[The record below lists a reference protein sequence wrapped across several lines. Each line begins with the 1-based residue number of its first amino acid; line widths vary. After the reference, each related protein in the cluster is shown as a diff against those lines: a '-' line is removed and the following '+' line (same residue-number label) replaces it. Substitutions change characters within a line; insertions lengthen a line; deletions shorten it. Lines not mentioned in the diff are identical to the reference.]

1 MSTAQIHITLK
12 PALLDTQGATVLKAL
27 HQLGHTQV
35 NDVRIG
41 KLIEV
46 QLDDTALPSQQ
57 QAQLETMCRQLLA
70 NSVIEDF
77 SIVFNDGTTNGL
89 TTNAAS
95 STRTAA
101 PSVETTPNVETT
113 TVVLPATVAPSATM
127 APASAVTETSLTA
140 SPTNPVVNV
149 MPVVAPVV
157 VTQATPSAMPLVNEA
172 PLDSE
177 PTAIGEPFAVSY
189 ATYDAMTAD
198 EKLDLQGRA
207 WNLHGAAILRELDAR
222 HAAWLV
228 QAGNRVLDSGVSL
241 DTFPTDT
248 QLSSLGTQLDLVPF
262 VFTRPPV

>member
-35 NDVRIG
+35 NNVRIG

-46 QLDDTALPSQQ
+46 QLDDLATPTQQ

-77 SIVFNDGTTNGL
+77 SIVFNDGTTNGA
-89 TTNAAS
+89 TPSAQTPNAQS
-95 STRTAA
+95 STRTVA
-101 PSVETTPNVETT
+101 PNIETRT
-113 TVVLPATVAPSATM
+113 TVVPVTVAPSATM
-127 APASAVTETSLTA
+127 AAASNVTETSLTA
-140 SPTNPVVNV
+140 SPTHPVVDV
-149 MPVVAPVV
+149 MPVVI
-157 VTQATPSAMPLVNEA
+157 TQATPSAMPIVNDA
-172 PLDSE
+172 PLGSE
-177 PTAIGEPFAVSY
+177 PTAIGDPFAVSY
-189 ATYDAMTAD
+189 TTYDAMTSD

-207 WNLHGAAILRELDAR
+207 WNLHGASILRELDAR
-222 HAAWLV
+222 RAAWLV

-262 VFTRPPV
+262 VFTRPPA

>member
-35 NDVRIG
+35 NNVRIG

-46 QLDDTALPSQQ
+46 QLDDLATPTQQ

-77 SIVFNDGTTNGL
+77 SIVFNDGTTGGM
-89 TTNAAS
+89 APGAQS
-95 STRTAA
+95 STRTVA
-101 PSVETTPNVETT
+101 SNVETRT
-113 TVVLPATVAPSATM
+113 TVVPVTVAPSATM
-127 APASAVTETSLTA
+127 APASNVTETSLTA

-149 MPVVAPVV
+149 VPVVT
-157 VTQATPSAMPLVNEA
+157 TQATPTAMPVVNEA
-172 PLDSE
+172 PPGSE
-177 PTAIGEPFAVSY
+177 PTAIGDPFAVSY
-189 ATYDAMTAD
+189 TSYDAMTAD

-207 WNLHGAAILRELDAR
+207 WNLHGASILRELDAR
-222 HAAWLV
+222 RAAWLV

-241 DTFPTDT
+241 DTFPTDA

-262 VFTRPPV
+262 VFTRPPQ

>member
-35 NDVRIG
+35 HDVRIG

-46 QLDDTALPSQQ
+46 QLDDTALPAQQ

-77 SIVFNDGTTNGL
+77 SIVFNDGTTNGP

-95 STRTAA
+95 STRTA
-101 PSVETTPNVETT
+101 TPNVETT

-127 APASAVTETSLTA
+127 APTSAVTETSLTA

-149 MPVVAPVV
+149 APVV
-157 VTQATPSAMPLVNEA
+157 VTQATPSAVPLVNEA
-172 PLDSE
+172 PLGSE

-207 WNLHGAAILRELDAR
+207 WNLHGAAILRELDTR
-222 HAAWLV
+222 RAAWLV